1 LIGSV
6 AIIAQEVAKPN
17 VFAQTTAEGLS
28 LGAIYALL
36 AMGFV
41 IIFKATQVLNF
52 AHGALSALGAL
63 QVPLL
68 RAQRR

>member
-1 LIGSV
+1 VLTFL
-6 AIIAQEVAKPN
+6 AQEVSEPSA
-17 VFAQTTAEGLS
+17 FAEFVAEGLS

-52 AHGALSALGAL
+52 AHGALAGAGAFL
-63 QVPLL
+63 V
-68 RAQRR
+68 AAFASI